1 MSENPRR
8 QPGSAA
14 PSPVAVGWTGASGI
28 AYGVRLV
35 EVLLAAG
42 RDVHLVVSAAVGQT
56 APVEMDRT
64 PDELVAALAGGDPVA
79 VVPGEPPRPV
89 TFASSGVPPAVRGTL
104 RRWGERDFTAPLA
117 SGSSL
122 RGGFVIC
129 PCSLG
134 TAARVAHGTS
144 ETLLLRAADV
154 CLKERRPLILVPRE
168 TPLATHHLENLAK
181 LSALGALIVPAA
193 PGFYHRPRSVGDLV
207 DFIVQRVCDQLDVPV
222 ALTARWGDDA

>member
-1 MSENPRR
+1 VNENPRH
-8 QPGSAA
+8 QAGPVA
-14 PSPVAVGWTGASGI
+14 PNPIAVGWTGASGL

-42 RDVHLVVSAAVGQT
+42 RDVQLVVSAAVGQT
-56 APVEMDRT
+56 APVEMGRT
-64 PDELVAALAGGDPVA
+64 PDELVAALAAGKPLA
-79 VVPGEPPRPV
+79 VVPGESPRPV
-89 TFASSGVPPAVRGTL
+89 PLAPGAAAPAVRGAL
-104 RRWGERDFTAPLA
+104 RRWGERDFTSPLA

-122 RGGFVIC
+122 RGGLVIC
-129 PCSLG
+129 PCSMG

-168 TPLATHHLENLAK
+168 TPLATHHLENLAR

-193 PGFYHRPRSVGDLV
+193 PGFYHRPRSVGELV
-207 DFIVQRVCDQLDVPV
+207 DFIVQRVCDQLDVPA
-222 ALTARWGDDA
+222 ALTARWGADA

>member
-1 MSENPRR
+1 MNENPHL
-8 QPGSAA
+8 QPGPGS
-14 PSPVAVGWTGASGI
+14 PLPVAVGWTGASGI

-42 RDVHLVVSAAVGQT
+42 RDVHLVVSAAVEQT
-56 APVEMDRT
+56 APVEMGRT

-79 VVPGEPPRPV
+79 VVPGEPPRSV
-89 TFASSGVPPAVRGTL
+89 TFAPGGAPRAVRGTL
-104 RRWGERDFTAPLA
+104 RRWRERDFTAPLA

-129 PCSLG
+129 PCSMG

-193 PGFYHRPRSVGDLV
+193 PGFYHRPHSVGDLV
-207 DFIVQRVCDQLDVPV
+207 DFIVQRVCDHLDVAV
-222 ALTARWGDDA
+222 ALAARWGDDA